1 MSEKTYLSKEKWKD
15 LKLELYNLETVAR
28 KEIAEKLEEAR
39 SLGDLSENA
48 EYHEARKQ
56 QGDIESR
63 ISFLTETLK
72 NAEIFKPCRS
82 SVIEVGST
90 VSVQKKS
97 DKNIQIYQIVG
108 DDESDISQNKISWK
122 SPLGSAMMGKK
133 EKESF
138 SFETPK
144 GESVNYI
151 IVKVGQN

>member
-1 MSEKTYLSKEKWKD
+1 MSEKTYLSKEKWED
-15 LKLELYNLETVAR
+15 LKSELFNLETVAR

-63 ISFLTETLK
+63 ISFLTEALK
-72 NAEIFKPCRS
+72 NAEIFKPRHS
-82 SVIEVGST
+82 NVIEVGST
-90 VSVQKKS
+90 VSVQKDS

-108 DDESDISQNKISWK
+108 DDESDLSQNKISWK

-133 EKESF
+133 EKEKF

-144 GESVNYI
+144 GESVNYT
-151 IVKVGQN
+151 IVKVG